1 MTINTYSPSDV
12 TLMIDGYKVS
22 GWESIT
28 IKRDR
33 DSYTFISGIRGK
45 NTRVRNYDKA
55 ATISIELLQTSEAH
69 DILNEIHRKDIV
81 DNDTEEFATT
91 DSARLVVTLKD
102 KSGTSSFQSEDA
114 YIVGFPEIKYTQ
126 GFESRVWVIK
136 CLTTNIFKI
145 GGNLRPTTSVLDSI
159 FNSIFN
165 GS

>member
-12 TLMIDGYKVS
+12 TLMIDGYKLPA
-22 GWESIT
+22 WESIS

-55 ATISIELLQTSEAH
+55 AIITLEVLQTSDAH

-81 DNDTEEFATT
+81 DNDTDEVATT

-102 KSGTSSFQSEDA
+102 RSGTSAFQSEDA
-114 YIVGFPEIKYTQ
+114 YIVGYPEIKYTQ
-126 GFESRVWVIK
+126 DFESRVWVIK
-136 CLTTNIFKI
+136 CLTTNIFKV
-145 GGNLRPTTSVLDSI
+145 GGNLRPTTSALDSI
-159 FNSIFN
+159 FSNIFN